1 MMHGYTV
8 AFTAFVLILVSSG
21 AHAELNGRQILLET
35 GETACV
41 FTPVEMDIETNEA
54 PAYINVVNNQTDA
67 RYPATLRD
75 GQLVFIVDGL
85 EANTTVPLTV
95 TAGERPE
102 DAPPRVAIN
111 RQSDEAVLDV
121 VIDGVLFTRYHYG
134 DQWRKPFLWPVNAEG
149 GLGIT
154 RDYPM
159 ETESTP
165 RIARDHPH
173 HKSFWSAYGEVNGH
187 DLWAEGNNAG
197 NQRSGQITFGSGDA
211 YGWIRAENVWEDKD
225 GNPLLDELREYR
237 FYAAPETARLFDAH
251 VTLKASHGEVL
262 LSDTKEGGIVSAR
275 MRPDISHA
283 RAVITNAH
291 GDQGEGAAWG
301 KPSPWCDFSGDVPD
315 VGWRGLA
322 IFDHPGNFRHPSSW
336 HVRNYG
342 LMGANAFGYSYFRE
356 RDYNKAL
363 MPENGDHTLAAGEAL
378 SFAYRIYVHSGNVE
392 EASVAD
398 RYADYAAPPQAQT
411 TN

>member
-1 MMHGYTV
+1 MDGYV
-8 AFTAFVLILVSSG
+8 IAGTALSLILLAFG
-21 AHAELNGRQILLET
+21 AHAELNGRHIRLET
-35 GETACV
+35 GEDACV
-41 FTPVEMDIETNEA
+41 YTPVEMDIETDEA
-54 PAYINVVNNQTDA
+54 PAYIVVVNEQTDT

-75 GQLVFIVDGL
+75 GKLVFIVDAL
-85 EANTTVPLTV
+85 DANATVQLILTT
-95 TAGERPE
+95 GERPE
-102 DAPPRVAIN
+102 DAPPRVAVS
-111 RQSDEAVLDV
+111 RQPGEDILDV
-121 VIDGVLFTRYHYG
+121 LIDGVLFTRYHYG
-134 DQWRKPFLWPVNAEG
+134 NQWRKPFLWPLNSEG
-149 GLGIT
+149 GVGIT

-187 DLWAEGNNAG
+187 DLWAEGSSAG
-197 NQRSGQITFGSGDA
+197 NQRSGQVTFGSGDA

-225 GNPLLDELREYR
+225 GNPLLDEIREYR
-237 FYAAPETARLFDAH
+237 FYATPETARLFDAH

-291 GDQGEGAAWG
+291 GDQGEGTAWG

-315 VGWRGLA
+315 IGWRGLA

-342 LMGANAFGYSYFRE
+342 LMGANAFGYSYFLE
-356 RDYNKAL
+356 RDYNKGL
-363 MPENGDHTLAAGEAL
+363 MPENGDHTLVAGEAL
-378 SFAYRIYVHSGNVE
+378 PFAYRIYVHSGDVE
-392 EASVAD
+392 EASVAA
-398 RYADYAAPPQAQT
+398 RYADYAAPPKAQAAD
-411 TN
+411 